1 MDISVRTLQRR
12 LHRHGLTYSALV
24 ERVRHEEA
32 CRLLQEHGKSI
43 AEIAVRLGYSD
54 PSHFSRAF
62 RRWEGVSPRAHQRRF
77 KVSVRR
83 PVKSTRI
90 QKNTAN
96 ETGRAM
102 TTMTDTQQS
111 ARAFRLLFILLSFS
125 VTVLSGCANL
135 PERKPMNAEL
145 QEVATIPGIPD
156 ARSWADTRPENY
168 EDWMSLSK
176 QEIRERYPETFG
188 KPHNYLA
195 ISGGGA
201 RGAFGAGLLNGWT
214 DTGTRPEFTI
224 VTGVST
230 GSILAPFAFL
240 GSDYDH
246 LIKKFYTTLST
257 EELLTKR
264 STIATITKDAATDAT
279 PIKNQLALYVDD
291 ELVAKIAAE
300 YDKGRELFI
309 GTTNLDAGRSVNW
322 NITAI
327 AASGDPNATQLIR
340 DIILASSSVPGVFPP
355 VLFTVEADGQL
366 YDEMHVDG
374 GVSSNVFV
382 YPIGLDWT
390 AVMKKMDVETRPNLY
405 VLRNGYL
412 HDAWKAVKRNTLSHC
427 CPFGEHPIDLRR
439 SR

>member
-1 MDISVRTLQRR
+1 
-12 LHRHGLTYSALV
+12 
-24 ERVRHEEA
+24 
-32 CRLLQEHGKSI
+32 
-43 AEIAVRLGYSD
+43 
-54 PSHFSRAF
+54 
-62 RRWEGVSPRAHQRRF
+62 
-77 KVSVRR
+77 
-83 PVKSTRI
+83 
-90 QKNTAN
+90 
-96 ETGRAM
+96 M

-145 QEVATIPGIPD
+145 QEVATIPGIPG

-300 YDKGRELFI
+300 YAKGRELFI

-412 HDAWKAVKRNTLSHC
+412 QDAWTAVDRNTLAIAGYSMSTLMTYVGHGDFARIYVAAQRDGLDFNLVKI
-427 CPFGEHPIDLRR
+427 PADFEDTSTEAFDPVWMAELYELGYETAINGIDWEKTPPGYDTQIGE
-439 SR
+439 

>member
-1 MDISVRTLQRR
+1 
-12 LHRHGLTYSALV
+12 
-24 ERVRHEEA
+24 
-32 CRLLQEHGKSI
+32 
-43 AEIAVRLGYSD
+43 
-54 PSHFSRAF
+54 
-62 RRWEGVSPRAHQRRF
+62 
-77 KVSVRR
+77 
-83 PVKSTRI
+83 
-90 QKNTAN
+90 
-96 ETGRAM
+96 M

-412 HDAWKAVKRNTLSHC
+412 HDAWKAVKRNTLSIAAHSVSTLLTYVGHGDFNRIYLAAQRDGLDFNLVKI
-427 CPFGEHPIDLRR
+427 PADFKDTSTEGFDPVWMTKLYDLGYSIAVNGIDWEKTPPGYDTKDDK
-439 SR
+439 

>member
-1 MDISVRTLQRR
+1 MN
-12 LHRHGLTYSALV
+12 A
-24 ERVRHEEA
+24 
-32 CRLLQEHGKSI
+32 
-43 AEIAVRLGYSD
+43 
-54 PSHFSRAF
+54 
-62 RRWEGVSPRAHQRRF
+62 
-77 KVSVRR
+77 
-83 PVKSTRI
+83 
-90 QKNTAN
+90 
-96 ETGRAM
+96 
-102 TTMTDTQQS
+102 MTDTRQTDRVS
-111 ARAFRLLFILLSFS
+111 RLLFILLSLS

-300 YDKGRELFI
+300 YAKGRELFI

-390 AVMKKMDVETRPNLY
+390 AVMKKMDVKTRPNLY

-412 HDAWKAVKRNTLSHC
+412 HDAWKAVKRNTLNITAHSVSTLLTYVGHGDFNRIYLAAQRDGLDFNLVKI
-427 CPFGEHPIDLRR
+427 PTDFEDTSTEGFDPVWMAELYELGYETAINGIDWEKTPPGYDTQIGE
-439 SR
+439 

>member
-1 MDISVRTLQRR
+1 
-12 LHRHGLTYSALV
+12 
-24 ERVRHEEA
+24 
-32 CRLLQEHGKSI
+32 
-43 AEIAVRLGYSD
+43 
-54 PSHFSRAF
+54 
-62 RRWEGVSPRAHQRRF
+62 
-77 KVSVRR
+77 
-83 PVKSTRI
+83 
-90 QKNTAN
+90 
-96 ETGRAM
+96 M

-214 DTGTRPEFTI
+214 YTGTRPEFTI

-412 HDAWKAVKRNTLSHC
+412 HDAWKAVKRNTLSIAAHSVSTLLTYVGHGDFNRIYLAAQRDGLDFNLVKI
-427 CPFGEHPIDLRR
+427 PTDFEDTSTEGFDPVWMAELYELGYETAINGIDWEKTPPGYDTQIGE
-439 SR
+439 

>member
-1 MDISVRTLQRR
+1 M
-12 LHRHGLTYSALV
+12 
-24 ERVRHEEA
+24 
-32 CRLLQEHGKSI
+32 
-43 AEIAVRLGYSD
+43 
-54 PSHFSRAF
+54 
-62 RRWEGVSPRAHQRRF
+62 
-77 KVSVRR
+77 
-83 PVKSTRI
+83 
-90 QKNTAN
+90 N
-96 ETGRAM
+96 
-102 TTMTDTQQS
+102 TMTDTMQT
-111 ARAFRLLFILLSFS
+111 AREFRFLFFLLSFS

-156 ARSWADTRPENY
+156 ARSLADIRPENY

-412 HDAWKAVKRNTLSHC
+412 QDAWTAVDRNTLAIAGYSMSTLMTYVGHGDFARIYVAAQRDGLDFNLVKI
-427 CPFGEHPIDLRR
+427 PADFEDTSTEAFDPVWMAELYDLGYSMAINGIDWEKTPPGYDAKDDR
-439 SR
+439 

>member
-1 MDISVRTLQRR
+1 MN
-12 LHRHGLTYSALV
+12 A
-24 ERVRHEEA
+24 
-32 CRLLQEHGKSI
+32 
-43 AEIAVRLGYSD
+43 
-54 PSHFSRAF
+54 
-62 RRWEGVSPRAHQRRF
+62 
-77 KVSVRR
+77 
-83 PVKSTRI
+83 
-90 QKNTAN
+90 
-96 ETGRAM
+96 
-102 TTMTDTQQS
+102 MTDTKQTD
-111 ARAFRLLFILLSFS
+111 RVFRLLCILLSLS
-125 VTVLSGCANL
+125 VTVLGGCANL
-135 PERKPMNAEL
+135 PERQPMNAEL

-176 QEIRERYPETFG
+176 QEIRERYPETFA
-188 KPHNYLA
+188 KPHHYLA

-264 STIATITKDAATDAT
+264 SMIATITKDAATDAT
-279 PIKNQLALYVDD
+279 PIKNQLALYVND

-300 YDKGRELFI
+300 YAKGRELFI

-390 AVMKKMDVETRPNLY
+390 AVLKKMDVKTRPNLY

-412 HDAWKAVKRNTLSHC
+412 QDAWKAVERNTLNITAHSVSTLLTYVGHGDFNRIYLAAQRDGLDFNLVKI
-427 CPFGEHPIDLRR
+427 PTDFEDTSTEGFDPVWMAELYELGYETAINGIDWENTPPGYDTQILE
-439 SR
+439 